1 MFVTGIAALLAS
13 AALAARTPAEDAARA
28 AAIQSAIA
36 ALNQE
41 VQREAGGDWSKWYGQ
56 LAVFRA
62 DLTEKLDAA
71 RGRQAAFKADPS
83 SAPNAL
89 LRVDLSPP
97 MYDVPEN
104 AAYLVPA
111 DAEHFAATRPSVPVF
126 STVSK
131 WLRQR
136 GIDLIVV
143 PAPRIAEVY
152 PDRIAAGVPPSRIVA
167 PHMRRVLLDLLAADV
182 EVVDLLPAFLRQR
195 DGDPTPLYLLTDGHW
210 SDRAQRIAAA
220 EIGARLKRYSV
231 VEAALAAPARFVAT
245 PDEASFPGSLFT
257 SLTPSEQAEI
267 EPRIATTPLTM
278 IKTTGQMRFEGLR
291 FLRPK
296 ESDRGAPFQ
305 EPGPPFQEP
314 DTSPVVVI
322 GDSFTHYFQL
332 AIKAG
337 TGIDALLSKEINVPV
352 SNVSSAGATTGPI
365 KEFLRRPALVQDR
378 RIVVWIVASA
388 TVVSYDSLWDLPPLP
403 Q

>member
-1 MFVTGIAALLAS
+1 MRVFVTGIAALLAG
-13 AALAARTPAEDAARA
+13 AALAAGTPAEDAARA
-28 AAIQSAIA
+28 AAITSAIA

-41 VQREAGGDWSKWYGQ
+41 AQREAGGDWSKWYGQ

-71 RGRQAAFKADPS
+71 RGRQAVFKADPS

-111 DAEHFAATRPSVPVF
+111 DAEHFAATRPSVPAF

-131 WLRQR
+131 WLRQQ

-167 PHMRRVLLDLLAADV
+167 PHMRRLLLDLLVADV

-195 DGDPTPLYLLTDGHW
+195 DGDPTPLYLLSDSHW

-245 PDEASFPGSLFT
+245 PDVTRFPGSLFT

-267 EPRIATTPLTM
+267 EPHIATTPLTM
-278 IKTTGQMRFEGLR
+278 IRTAARTRFGGPR
-291 FLRPK
+291 FLGANEGGR
-296 ESDRGAPFQ
+296 DRGAPFQ
-305 EPGPPFQEP
+305 EP
-314 DTSPVVVI
+314 DTSPIIVI

-365 KEFLRRPALVQDR
+365 KEFLRRPELIQDR
-378 RIVVWIVASA
+378 RVVVWIVASG
-388 TVVSYDSLWDLPPLP
+388 VVSYDSLWDLPPLP